1 MGIVRDSRRIYRDD
15 GRVGAA
21 VWETGYAYPPYVWY
35 DSFTLFTLITT
46 GIRERYG
53 FARYRSSGRRLWFT
67 VLWQCQR
74 SRLIIREQEY
84 SPRCCDLRYVWI
96 ARIAQAWGLGRDMR
110 PDAAGSEHLPNRR
123 DLRKARRRLVKTG
136 HVTNYAKGT
145 RTSDPHTESGTD
157 HPKGP
162 TDARRSQKARRKCL
176 CPTATFT
183 EAERRMAKMD
193 QQRMERRWGEPKNLW
208 VTVRVDNATKNQ
220 LDRDKANREKAAQ
233 RSRTLTDITQPSTT
247 NVRRQLRGFGGGFGG
262 GAETLVVG
270 IGTLAETRQ
279 TSVYLIGLRY
289 DGYNEFHSNTTR
301 AI

>member
-1 MGIVRDSRRIYRDD
+1 
-15 GRVGAA
+15 
-21 VWETGYAYPPYVWY
+21 
-35 DSFTLFTLITT
+35 
-46 GIRERYG
+46 
-53 FARYRSSGRRLWFT
+53 
-67 VLWQCQR
+67 
-74 SRLIIREQEY
+74 
-84 SPRCCDLRYVWI
+84 
-96 ARIAQAWGLGRDMR
+96 
-110 PDAAGSEHLPNRR
+110 
-123 DLRKARRRLVKTG
+123 
-136 HVTNYAKGT
+136 
-145 RTSDPHTESGTD
+145 
-157 HPKGP
+157 
-162 TDARRSQKARRKCL
+162 
-176 CPTATFT
+176 
-183 EAERRMAKMD
+183 MAKMD